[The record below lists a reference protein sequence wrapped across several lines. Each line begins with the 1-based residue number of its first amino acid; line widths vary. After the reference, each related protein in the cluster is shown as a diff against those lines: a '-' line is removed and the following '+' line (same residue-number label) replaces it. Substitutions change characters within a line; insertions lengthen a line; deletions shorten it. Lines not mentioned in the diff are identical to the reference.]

1 MWVLSTLSYSSE
13 TWLTYS
19 VKGLR
24 LNCVY
29 QRHLRTIMNVTLKD
43 HVSNHDILAKGKI
56 PSLPALIS
64 QKRLWHW
71 VMSLEWKTVGSLWKL
86 CLGSRPHWQTSTSV
100 QGCLQTWLESLRHR
114 DSHHPG
120 ETAEH
125 NRTTW
130 TKVTSMGWKQN
141 DEKHQINGRSETNH
155 HINFHQMLPS
165 NTITTVKSVVKRLDF
180 TAIGYAVHKNNSV
193 TFVKHVKRV
202 AHKFLFLCMKAC
214 NWIDRVQAQWWA
226 IYLNVSYERHFRQ
239 RICSAHKSETQYIH
253 HEHSECMVYQKHP
266 RSKSCGFNI
275 SLPASLWSH
284 RTNLFH

>member
-1 MWVLSTLSYSSE
+1 MKVYQARVLSTLSYGSE

-19 VKGLR
+19 VKGRR

-56 PSLPALIS
+56 PSLPAVIS

-86 CLGSRPHWQTSTSV
+86 CLGSWPHWQTSTPI
-100 QGCLQTWLESLRHR
+100 QECLQTWHESLWHR

-130 TKVTSMGWKQN
+130 TKITCDGMEKN
-141 DEKHQINGRSETNH
+141 DEKHQH
-155 HINFHQMLPS
+155 KWQKWDQPPHQPPS
-165 NTITTVKSVVKRLDF
+165 DPALK
-180 TAIGYAVHKNNSV
+180 YNNC
-193 TFVKHVKRV
+193 R
-202 AHKFLFLCMKAC
+202 
-214 NWIDRVQAQWWA
+214 
-226 IYLNVSYERHFRQ
+226 E
-239 RICSAHKSETQYIH
+239 IC
-253 HEHSECMVYQKHP
+253 
-266 RSKSCGFNI
+266 G
-275 SLPASLWSH
+275 
-284 RTNLFH
+284 